1 MFFQGLRKVLIVIAL
16 FSTTFVFG
24 EDWKITVQPDYFIEI
39 NNFWNHEPLIVDFQV
54 ESENNTVQFNGKV
67 TIKSNEKKGLLFPYD
82 FIRFTPQNSNKDSL
96 IYGAYRITALVK
108 KNKIA
113 SATFNYLPPKQAE
126 FQMIPY
132 VKLSQEYDK
141 LGIWGR
147 LIDGFS
153 WVDKLGENLVVRS
166 YLQHIDTAKASNHQK
181 TYLYCYQFRRNSET
195 DNWDLTRK
203 VTDVSVGCGNIKHT
217 LLNINTIELT
227 DLNQDSI
234 AEYSFRYILN
244 CNSPD
249 TLISTRLL
257 LLTNNQKFTT
267 TSSYTKKERKQKI
280 YVDFTKTDPL
290 LERYLMH
297 ILVDKSKAS
306 KG

>member
-39 NNFWNHEPLIVDFQV
+39 NNFWNHEPLIIDFQV
-54 ESENNTVQFNGKV
+54 ESENNTLQFNGKV
-67 TIKSNEKKGLLFPYD
+67 TIKSNEKKGLLFPND
-82 FIRFTPQNSNKDSL
+82 FFRFTPQNSIKDSL
-96 IYGAYRITALVK
+96 IYGSYKITALVK

-113 SATFNYLPPKQAE
+113 SATFNYLPPKKAE

-141 LGIWGR
+141 LEIWGR

-166 YLQHIDTAKASNHQK
+166 YLQQMDTSKTTNHQK

-195 DNWDLTRK
+195 DKWDLTRK
-203 VTDVSVGCGNIKHT
+203 VTDVSIGCVDIKRT
-217 LLNINTIELT
+217 LFNINAIELT

-257 LLTNNQKFTT
+257 LLTNNQKYTT

-280 YVDFTKTDPL
+280 YVDRTQSDAI
-290 LERYLMH
+290 LERYLMQ
-297 ILVDKSKAS
+297 ILVDE
-306 KG
+306 